1 MGAVGVTLY
10 AALDVPLRGRCWSST
25 RRLGGNV
32 YLPREWA
39 FGFTPGE
46 RLVPLSATPHYIIT
60 SAVPGRVRSHRQT
73 RGAGVEAE
81 RRCERNHAQ

>member
-1 MGAVGVTLY
+1 MGAVGVRLGT
-10 AALDVPLRGRCWSST
+10 ALDVPLRGRCWSST

-46 RLVPLSATPHYIIT
+46 HCVSLSATPFASVATEAPTGHGR
-60 SAVPGRVRSHRQT
+60 SRGPG
-73 RGAGVEAE
+73 ADAE
-81 RRCERNHAQ
+81 HRCERNHAQ

>member
-1 MGAVGVTLY
+1 MGLVGVRLEE
-10 AALDVPLRGRCWSST
+10 ASIAPQRGGCWSST

-73 RGAGVEAE
+73 RGAGVDA
-81 RRCERNHAQ
+81 ERNHAH

>member
-46 RLVPLSATPHYIIT
+46 HCVPLSATPFDSVATEASEGDRGY
-60 SAVPGRVRSHRQT
+60 GRR
-73 RGAGVEAE
+73 RGHGVDAE
-81 RRCERNHAQ
+81 HRCERNHAQ